1 MNSELDVEKLKE
13 ILEELSKERPIFES
27 EDDFKFSLAWKIKE
41 EYEDENKD
49 KNIDIRLEKNF
60 IIENENGE
68 EENYRID
75 IFIRKWKIGI
85 ELKYYTAECDYE
97 SDDERI
103 KLKNQFAYDHKCY
116 DAWKDIQRLE
126 TFIKKRFIKK
136 GFAIWLTNVSL
147 LTKPCEDIKND
158 ESGYYK
164 FRIFNGR
171 KNDPVME
178 WSGDLSEGTTK
189 GRKESIEL
197 DEEYE
202 VHWNVYS
209 DVSKNKKCKKN
220 GIFKY
225 ALIEVRIKGF

>member
-1 MNSELDVEKLKE
+1 MSDELDGEKLKE
-13 ILEELSKERPIFES
+13 ILSELKKERPVFDS

-41 EYEDENKD
+41 EYD

-60 IIENENGE
+60 IIVNENGK

-75 IFIRKWKIGI
+75 IFIRQWKIGI

-126 TFIKKRFIKK
+126 TFIKKGFIKK
-136 GFAIWLTNVSL
+136 GFAIWLTNMGA
-147 LTKPCEDIKND
+147 LTKSCEDFKKD
-158 ESGYYK
+158 ESPGYSE
-164 FRIFNGR
+164 FRICNGR
-171 KNDPVME
+171 ESDYVMNWKE
-178 WSGDLSEGTTK
+178 GLSEGTTK
-189 GRKESIEL
+189 GRREPIKLKEK
-197 DEEYE
+197 YK
-202 VHWNVYS
+202 VNWNDYS
-209 DVSKNKKCKKN
+209 DVSKDKDCNKK

-225 ALIEVRIKGF
+225 ALIEVRDKGV